1 MTHSDALTVVT
12 STNPYLAEGY
22 TLWTH
27 QCIATADSG
36 TVTGTATVDGS
47 NDDSFGSGSWN
58 TVCTFSISGT
68 TPQYA
73 SPTPAAA
80 YSSWK
85 WLRYSVSAIS
95 GTNAKL
101 KFVSVG
107 N

>member
-1 MTHSDALTVVT
+1 MTHTDSLTVAT
-12 STNPYLAEGY
+12 STSPFPADGF
-22 TLWTH
+22 TLWSH
-27 QCIATADSG
+27 QVIATADSG
-36 TVTGTATVDGS
+36 TVTASATVDGS

-58 TVCTFSISGT
+58 TVCSFTINGT

-73 SPTPAAA
+73 SPSPAAA

-85 WLRYSVSAIS
+85 WLRYTVSAIT
-95 GTNAKL
+95 GTNAKV